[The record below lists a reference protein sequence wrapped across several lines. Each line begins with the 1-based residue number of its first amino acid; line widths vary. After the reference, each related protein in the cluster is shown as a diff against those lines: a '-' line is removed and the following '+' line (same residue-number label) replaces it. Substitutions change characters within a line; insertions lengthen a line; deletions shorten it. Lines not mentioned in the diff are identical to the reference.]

1 MFRDLGRLLR
11 PRSIAVVGGGAESR
25 YLMQNC
31 VRIGFNGPVWHV
43 HPSLTDYSSVAE
55 LPQPPDAAFVG
66 VNRHKTIGIV
76 RELATMGAGGA
87 VAYASGYSEAE
98 AEVGDG
104 ARLQAQLL
112 EAAGNMVL
120 IGPNC
125 YGFLNYLDGAALWPD
140 QQGGKRCGR
149 GVAIIT
155 QSSNIAINL
164 TMQRRGLP
172 LAYVVTAG
180 NQVQT
185 GVAEIGT
192 DLLEDER
199 VTALGLHL
207 EGLGDIRQFEAMAG
221 RACELG
227 TPVVVLKSGR
237 SEAARAAA
245 VSHTAA
251 LAGSAA
257 GADALF
263 ARLGVAQVTS
273 LPELVETLKLLHISG
288 PLASNRIASMSCSG
302 GEAGLMA
309 DGIQGRDLVYPRL
322 GEGQRTALRAALGSK
337 VALAN
342 PLDYHTY
349 IWADTKAMTATFSA
363 VMQGD
368 LALGAVVADFPRSDR
383 CSDADWEP
391 VITAV
396 VQTMHSTRKPMAI
409 VSSLPETMP
418 ESTAERLVG
427 LGIAP
432 MNGLNE
438 ALAAFEAAAWL
449 GRRRPVATP
458 VLVSDGPRSVRQ
470 LSEAHGKAI
479 LADFGVETPR
489 SVRAATPDEIV
500 AAARGLEFPLVLKG
514 EGIAH
519 KTDVGAV
526 VLDLRCDE
534 ELVSAAQ
541 QMGGTGFLL
550 EEMVDDGVAELLI
563 GVIRDPVHGF
573 VLSLAAGGVLTELVR
588 DTANLLLPVTD
599 QDIREGLG
607 ILRIVPLLEGYR
619 GSPAVDIEAVI
630 RAVLAVASYVTANAG
645 QIEGV
650 EINPLICTPT
660 RAVAADVLIRIGDAE

>member
-25 YLMQNC
+25 YLLENC
-31 VRIGFNGPVWHV
+31 ARIGFNGPVWHV
-43 HPSLTDYSSVAE
+43 HPSLTDHSSVTE
-55 LPQPPDAAFVG
+55 LPESPDAAFVG
-66 VNRHKTIGIV
+66 VNRHKTIGIIS
-76 RELATMGAGGA
+76 ELATMGAGGA

-112 EAAGNMVL
+112 EAAGDMVL

-140 QQGGKRCGR
+140 QQGGKRCER

-185 GVAEIGT
+185 GAAEIGAE
-192 DLLEDER
+192 LLEDDR
-199 VTALGLHL
+199 VSVLGLHL
-207 EGLGDIRQFEAMAG
+207 EGLGDIRQFEAMAE
-221 RACELG
+221 RARELG

-237 SEAARAAA
+237 SVAARVAA

-251 LAGSAA
+251 LSGSVA

-263 ARLGVAQVTS
+263 ARLGVAQVAS
-273 LPELVETLKLLHISG
+273 LPELLETLKLLHISG
-288 PLASNRIASMSCSG
+288 PLVSNRIASMSCSG

-309 DGIQGRDLVYPRL
+309 DGVEGRDLVYPQL
-322 GEGQRTALRAALGSK
+322 GEVQRTALRAALGPK

-349 IWADTKAMTATFSA
+349 IWADAKAMTATFSA

-391 VITAV
+391 VIAAAA
-396 VQTMHSTRKPMAI
+396 QTMQSTRKPMAI

-418 ESTAERLVG
+418 ESTAERLVS

-438 ALAAFEAAAWL
+438 ALAAFETAAWL

-458 VLVSDGPRSVRQ
+458 VLVSGGPRSVRQ

-479 LADFGVETPR
+479 LADFGVAIPR

-500 AAARGLEFPLVLKG
+500 AASRCLEFPLVLKG

-519 KTDVGAV
+519 KTEVGAV
-526 VLDLRCDE
+526 AVDLRCEE
-534 ELVSAAQ
+534 ELASAAW

-563 GVIRDPVHGF
+563 GVTRDPVHGF
-573 VLSLAAGGVLTELVR
+573 VLSLAAGGVLTELIR
-588 DTANLLLPVTD
+588 DTTNLLLPVTD
-599 QDIREGLG
+599 RNIREGLG
-607 ILRIVPLLEGYR
+607 NLRIAPILEGYR

-630 RAVLAVASYVTANAG
+630 RAVRAVASYVTANAA
-645 QIEGV
+645 QVEDI

-660 RAVAADVLIRIGDAE
+660 RAVAADVLIRIGEAE